1 MFNNEI
7 KLDNNLKR
15 QAVYIVESGIRKFVD
30 KDGNELYSEQFQK
43 DYFIKKDDEEY
54 LMEVDNYGNKR

>member
-30 KDGNELYSEQFQK
+30 KDGDVLYSEQFQK
-43 DYFIKKDDEEY
+43 EYHIKKDDNE
-54 LMEVDNYGNKR
+54 